1 MTDDFLDEFGEY
13 CTRLQNM
20 PTSIRGF
27 CFHDEDGRCTIILNA
42 RLTWESNRSSWLHEL
57 KHIHRNDLDNPDY
70 REYV

>member
-1 MTDDFLDEFGEY
+1 
-13 CTRLQNM
+13 M